1 MPVLRRASPKPF
13 MDDPRLLT
21 PEATTASSM
30 RVIVAASVGNAL
42 EWYDFIVFGFFA
54 PQIAGAFFPH
64 ASLLLAFGTYGAS
77 FLARPIGAAII
88 GAYADRR
95 GRRAALSLSI
105 WLMALGTLLM
115 VIMPRYDRIGAAAS
129 FGILGARLIQGFS
142 AGGEFGGAT
151 ALMIEHA
158 PKRAGFFGSF
168 QNTTQSIAAILGSV
182 AGWTLSTQISHAAL
196 AEWGF
201 RLPFVLGLL
210 VAPVGLYVRRHVP
223 DAARRAEVAKSP
235 LRELLRLYPGRVLLG
250 ACTVAAGTAS
260 TYMAIYL
267 PTYAQKHLHLAASG
281 SFAAT
286 MAVACVP
293 LLVIPLSGH
302 FSDRR
307 GRLLPMLWGAGA
319 LLLLSYPGFLL
330 VVAYPTATM
339 LGCVLVTLTALRSAY
354 AAPMPA
360 LLGEM
365 FPAEVRGVG
374 MSLSYTLGV
383 ITFGGFA
390 NLILEWL
397 IERTGDASVPGYYL
411 AATAAVT
418 FAALLVIRKTIKLY
432 L

>member
-1 MPVLRRASPKPF
+1 VLAPAQSAS
-13 MDDPRLLT
+13 
-21 PEATTASSM
+21 ASSL

-54 PQIAGAFFPH
+54 PQIAGAFFPGD
-64 ASLLLAFGTYGAS
+64 SLRLTFATFGAS
-77 FLARPIGAAII
+77 FLARPLGAAVI
-88 GAYADRR
+88 GAYADRH

-115 VIMPRYDRIGAAAS
+115 VVMPRYASIGATAS
-129 FGILGARLIQGFS
+129 FGILAARLIQGFS

-158 PKRAGFFGSF
+158 PRRAGFFGSF
-168 QNTTQSIAAILGSV
+168 QNTTQSIAAILGSLI
-182 AGWTLSTQISHAAL
+182 GWVLSFSLPHASL

-223 DAARRAEVAKSP
+223 ETANLPDRGQQASSLQV
-235 LRELLRLYPGRVLLG
+235 LLRLYLGRVLLG
-250 ACTVAAGTAS
+250 ASTIAAGTAS

-267 PTYAQKHLHLAASG
+267 PTYAQRHLHLASSS

-293 LLVIPLSGH
+293 LLVTPLAGH
-302 FSDRR
+302 VSDLR
-307 GRLLPMLWGAGA
+307 GRLLPMLWGSGL
-319 LLLLSYPGFLL
+319 LLLLSYPAFLL
-330 VVAYPTATM
+330 VVAHPTATM
-339 LGCVLVTLTALRSAY
+339 LGCVLVVLTMLRSTY

-383 ITFGGFA
+383 ISFGGFA
-390 NLILEWL
+390 QLLLESL

-411 AATAAVT
+411 AFTAAVT
-418 FAALLVIRKTIKLY
+418 FAGLLAIRRTITLY

>member
-1 MPVLRRASPKPF
+1 M
-13 MDDPRLLT
+13 T
-21 PEATTASSM
+21 SSV

-64 ASLLLAFGTYGAS
+64 ASLLLTFGTYGAS
-77 FLARPIGAAII
+77 FLARPIGAAVI
-88 GAYADRR
+88 GAYADNH

-115 VIMPRYDRIGAAAS
+115 VIMPRYASIGVAAS

-168 QNTTQSIAAILGSV
+168 QNTTQSIAAILGSSV
-182 AGWTLSTQISHAAL
+182 GWLLSTQLSHAAL
-196 AEWGF
+196 LDWGF

-223 DAARRAEVAKSP
+223 ETAKLPDYGLQTSP
-235 LRELLRLYPGRVLLG
+235 LRTLLRRYPGRVLLG
-250 ACTVAAGTAS
+250 SSTIAAGTAG

-267 PTYAQKHLHLAASG
+267 PTYAQRHLHMATSG

-293 LLVIPLSGH
+293 LLVTPLSGH
-302 FSDRR
+302 FSDRS
-307 GRLLPMLWGAGA
+307 GRLLPMLCGSGA
-319 LLLLSYPGFLL
+319 LLLLSYPAFLL
-330 VVAYPTATM
+330 VVAHPNAVM
-339 LGCVLVTLTALRSAY
+339 LGCVLVILTALRSAY

-365 FPAEVRGVG
+365 FPVEIRGVG

-383 ITFGGFA
+383 IVFGGFA
-390 NLILEWL
+390 QLILEWL
-397 IERTGDASVPGYYL
+397 IERTGDAAVPGYYL

-418 FAALLVIRKTIKLY
+418 FAGLLVIRKTITLY

>member
-1 MPVLRRASPKPF
+1 LSVARSQLS
-13 MDDPRLLT
+13 DST
-21 PEATTASSM
+21 ESGTVSSA
-30 RVIVAASVGNAL
+30 RVIVAASIGNAL

-64 ASLLLAFGTYGAS
+64 ASLLLTFGTYGAS
-77 FLARPIGAAII
+77 FLARPIGAAVI
-88 GAYADRR
+88 GAYADNH

-105 WLMALGTLLM
+105 WLMAFGTLLM
-115 VIMPRYDRIGAAAS
+115 VVMPRYATIGAAAS

-151 ALMIEHA
+151 ALMIEHS
-158 PKRAGFFGSF
+158 PKRAGFYGSF
-168 QNTTQSIAAILGSV
+168 QNTTQSMAAIAGSLV
-182 AGWTLSTQISHAAL
+182 GWALSTELPHAAL
-196 AEWGF
+196 VEWGF

-223 DAARRAEVAKSP
+223 EMARPPGQKLQASP
-235 LRELLRLYPGRVLLG
+235 LKTLLQLYPGRVLLG
-250 ACTVAAGTAS
+250 ASTIAAGTAS

-267 PTYAQKHLHLAASG
+267 PTYAQRHLHMAASG

-293 LLVIPLSGH
+293 LLVIPVAGH

-307 GRLLPMLWGAGA
+307 GRLLPMLWGSGA
-319 LLLLSYPGFLL
+319 LLLLSYPAFQL
-330 VVAYPTATM
+330 VVAQPTAMT
-339 LGCVLVTLTALRSAY
+339 LGCVLVVLVALRSAY

-365 FPAEVRGVG
+365 FPVDVRGVG

-383 ITFGGFA
+383 IVFGGFA
-390 NLILEWL
+390 QLILEWL

-418 FAALLVIRKTIKLY
+418 FAGLLVIRRTIKLY